1 VYRRNGDRN
10 VMDLQR
16 LESAGGLPPRGRVRA
31 RQDALPSEPRWRSL
45 LSSIRAVQME
55 LKRRAP
61 ERPIGLSGNPAA
73 PESAIVVAE
82 LRLGRRLPTSYRQ
95 FLAFSDGWPRFFEN
109 ADLFGTGDIGRH
121 PLDAATQ
128 RALSK
133 DRLLPFGADRN
144 GTSLFAFDT
153 SVRLGDGE
161 LPVVAWVGGLGL
173 DCRCFSSFLATVLQ
187 LCRAEL
193 AALGNEADGPEGSSL
208 GRAVSPLNLIAAG

>member
-1 VYRRNGDRN
+1 MYRRNSDRN
-10 VMDLQR
+10 TRDLQQ

-31 RQDALPSEPRWRSL
+31 REDALPTEPRWRSL

-82 LRLGRRLPTSYRQ
+82 LRLGRRLPTSYRE

-109 ADLFGTGDIGRH
+109 ADLLGTGDIGRH
-121 PLDAATQ
+121 PLDAATE

-193 AALGNEADGPEGSSL
+193 AALGSEADGPEG
-208 GRAVSPLNLIAAG
+208 GRLVSPLNLIAAG